1 MALTLGAGALRHEV
15 SSSAQSRQHRLPV
28 VNSHIVDTH
37 LVVKF
42 LCPVL
47 SSVPA
52 SGQPQY
58 SDLSHRSEIQILSVF
73 FALRSTRCSVEPAL
87 RKGLTAPDGSLSE
100 IAVASRKVPSEC
112 EFD

>member
-15 SSSAQSRQHRLPV
+15 SSSAQSRQHRVPV
-28 VNSHIVDTH
+28 VNNHIVDTH

-47 SSVPA
+47 SSG
-52 SGQPQY
+52 SRRPQY
-58 SDLSHRSEIQILSVF
+58 SDLSHRAEIQILSVF
-73 FALRSTRCSVEPAL
+73 CSPFHALQRQAC
-87 RKGLTAPDGSLSE
+87 APQGTHRADGSLSE